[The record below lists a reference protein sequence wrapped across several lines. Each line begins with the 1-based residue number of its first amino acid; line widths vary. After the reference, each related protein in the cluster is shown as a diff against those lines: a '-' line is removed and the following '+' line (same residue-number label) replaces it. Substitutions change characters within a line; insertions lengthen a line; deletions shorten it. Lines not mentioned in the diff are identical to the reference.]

1 MKNKLYGRAVY
12 KLLLSSGLGLSCVAC
27 EPPEQTRQQAPS
39 LSSAAAKAPA
49 ATQLPNARPIG
60 ELELLAAGD
69 SIGPRP
75 LEVSKVGESQLRVEP
90 DPTSISVD
98 TINRRF
104 LVINGN
110 EDTPQLFYRASPVD
124 TTWLELN
131 LFAKYEHGGEQ
142 THIDIQEANL
152 DAQGRPEAL
161 ITYSSASYGSG
172 GGTNYASTYL
182 LDMTPPTPLLLL
194 QASTSFIM
202 EAFPGYAAM
211 HGDTLNDDFEE
222 YQGFERTVQLR
233 PREVIVGRVKTQ
245 GRHPEPSWRDY
256 LTALPAGRYRYQ
268 HGRMYLVKNHY
279 KPVLV
284 PKQ

>member
-1 MKNKLYGRAVY
+1 MKNKLYRRAIY
-12 KLLLSSGLGLSCVAC
+12 KLLLSSAFGLCCVAC
-27 EPPEQTRQQAPS
+27 QPPEQTRQQGPTTLPATAQP
-39 LSSAAAKAPA
+39 PA
-49 ATQLPNARPIG
+49 ATQLPSARPIG
-60 ELELLAAGD
+60 EPELLTVGD

-75 LEVSKVGESQLRVEP
+75 VEVSEVGESQLRVEP
-90 DPTSISVD
+90 DQTSISVD
-98 TINRRF
+98 TINRHF
-104 LVINGN
+104 LIIYGN
-110 EDTPQLFYRASPVD
+110 EDTPQLFYRARTAD

-131 LFAKYEHGGEQ
+131 LFATYEHGGEQ

-152 DAQGRPEAL
+152 DRQGRPEAL
-161 ITYSSASYGSG
+161 VTYSSSSYGSG

-202 EAFPGYAAM
+202 EAFPGYATM

-233 PREVIVGRVKTQ
+233 PREVVVGRVKNQ

-268 HGRMYLVKNHY
+268 HDRMYCVKNR
-279 KPVLV
+279 
-284 PKQ
+284 